1 MKFVRSL
8 LAVLA
13 MALVFASCTKIPA
26 GYVGLK
32 IDLMGDGTGAVTEV
46 PPGWKPD
53 MSPSLEYKKFPQFIQ
68 TYGWTEGKDE
78 KMGSPTDEAIRFQTS
93 EGMQIVAD
101 VGVTFALNP
110 TPGSAKAL
118 YLAYRGGI
126 EEFIDGPLRN
136 AVRDSLVKH
145 GAKYTADQVIGEG
158 KTPLIEVV
166 QKDVTERFSSYVVI
180 NTVSW
185 LASPRPPQQV
195 IDALNAKVQAT
206 QLAIQKENEVRS
218 AKAEAEKEIE
228 KARGK
233 AQAIYLEAEAQAKAN
248 KLLNESL
255 TGRAGGSD
263 PPSKRDP
270 NSARRLTCCSGR
282 TTRAT
287 TTSSSPSWGWTCSSS
302 WTCSSPRRRISCA
315 VTPRSPCG
323 RGRR

>member
-1 MKFVRSL
+1 MKFTRSL
-8 LAVLA
+8 LAILV
-13 MALVFASCTKIPA
+13 MALALASCTKIPA

-32 IDLMGDGTGAVTEV
+32 IDLLGDSTGDVTEV
-46 PPGWKPD
+46 APGWKPD
-53 MSPSLEYKKFPQFIQ
+53 LSPSIEFKKFPKFVQ

-78 KMGSPTDEAIRFQTS
+78 KMGSPSDEAIRFQTS

-110 TPGSAKAL
+110 APGSARNL
-118 YLAYRGGI
+118 YLAYRGGM

-136 AVRDSLVKH
+136 AVRDGLVKF
-145 GAKYTADQVIGEG
+145 GAKYTADQVISDG
-158 KTPLIEVV
+158 KTALIESV
-166 QKDVTERFSSYVVI
+166 QKEVATRFQDFVAIQSL
-180 NTVSW
+180 SW

-255 TGRAGGSD
+255 TDRLIQVKWIEKWGGTV
-263 PPSKRDP
+263 PQVQ
-270 NSARRLTCCSGR
+270 SGSGGGVFVDLR
-282 TTRAT
+282 K
-287 TTSSSPSWGWTCSSS
+287 
-302 WTCSSPRRRISCA
+302 
-315 VTPRSPCG
+315 
-323 RGRR
+323 